1 MDCSEGSPAMK
12 RNHAIRAC
20 AAVLCALVMSACAS
34 MTVNRALED
43 PSRYRNKE
51 LTLSGNVK
59 DSYSVGSKGVYRIDD
74 GTASLWVASDHGVPR
89 KGAKVKVTGT
99 LKEGYN
105 LGSLASQL
113 PAGSGTGV
121 VLVEREHH
129 VR

>member
-1 MDCSEGSPAMK
+1 
-12 RNHAIRAC
+12 
-20 AAVLCALVMSACAS
+20 

-51 LTLSGNVK
+51 ITLSGAVK
-59 DSYSVGSKGVYRIDD
+59 DSFSLGSRGVYRIDD

-89 KGAKVKVTGT
+89 RGATVKVTGT

-105 LGSLASQL
+105 LGSLASQV
-113 PAGSGTGV
+113 PAGAGNGV
-121 VLVEREHH
+121 VLVEREHR

>member
-1 MDCSEGSPAMK
+1 MN
-12 RNHAIRAC
+12 RNRAKKTF
-20 AAVLCALVMSACAS
+20 AAVMCALAMSACAS
-34 MTVNRALED
+34 MTVNRALQD

-51 LTLSGNVK
+51 LTLSGDVK
-59 DSYSVGSKGVYRIDD
+59 DSFSVGNRGVYRIDD
-74 GTASLWVASDHGVPR
+74 GTASLWIASDHGVPR

-113 PAGSGTGV
+113 PAGAGTGV
-121 VLVEREHH
+121 VLVEREHR